1 MPAPCQPAP
10 HRPSGFTLLELL
22 AVLTIMGFLLA
33 MVAPRLA
40 GISAQGLYTVTQT
53 NMDRLVDLITAD
65 LQKSGKY
72 PTGMINIVS
81 VDGGTGVFHKPMIS
95 DQDPDTGYE
104 VLSHNMDQRHRFFL
118 HYLSP
123 AEAAELRALGVVHV
137 YNYNSP
143 FDRNV
148 VPASPSMEPVDAGVA
163 VLMTAGGDSD
173 NDGVIE
179 ASETDQTERDRSHPD
194 EMFRLVFGLGP
205 ETSLIQRGL
214 IHGASTCPES
224 GLAPINY
231 EWKWYSLLLPRLKAT
246 QDRLR
251 VDNPL
256 GAPDGLLT
264 AYAVEG
270 MPAAA
275 ALATAARREV
285 DAYAA
290 QNKAFFAVLDSEGAV
305 TPTVD
310 MTGWG
315 IDFNADGDIN

>member
-1 MPAPCQPAP
+1 MPSRRQPAP
-10 HRPSGFTLLELL
+10 HRQSGFTLLELL
-22 AVLTIMGFLLA
+22 VVLTIMGFLIA

-40 GISAQGLYTVTQT
+40 GISAQGVYTVTQT

-65 LQKSGKY
+65 LQANGKY

-81 VDGGTGVFHKPMIS
+81 VDGSTGVYHKPMIS

-148 VPASPSMEPVDAGVA
+148 VPASPSMEAVDAGVA
-163 VLMTAGGDSD
+163 VLMTGGGDSD
-173 NDGVIE
+173 NAGAIE
-179 ASETDQTERDRSHPD
+179 ASEHDRSHPD

-205 ETSLIQRGL
+205 ETSLIKRGL
-214 IHGASTCPES
+214 DHGASTCPES

-231 EWKWYSLLLPRLKAT
+231 EWKWYCLLLPRLKAT
-246 QDRLR
+246 EERLTA
-251 VDNPL
+251 DDPL
-256 GAPDGLLT
+256 GGSGSLT
-264 AYAVEG
+264 AYAVDG
-270 MPAAA
+270 AHLAAS
-275 ALATAARREV
+275 LATAARREV

-315 IDFNADGDIN
+315 IDFDANGDID

>member
-1 MPAPCQPAP
+1 MSALRQPTP
-10 HRPSGFTLLELL
+10 QRHSGFTLLELL
-22 AVLTIMGFLLA
+22 VVLTIMGFLIA

-65 LQKSGKY
+65 LQANGKY

-81 VDGGTGVFHKPMIS
+81 VDGGTGDCHKPMIS
-95 DQDPDTGYE
+95 DRDPDTGYE
-104 VLSHNMDQRHRFFL
+104 VLGFNMDQRHRFFL
-118 HYLSP
+118 HYLSL

-148 VPASPSMEPVDAGVA
+148 VPSSPSMEAVDAGVA
-163 VLMTAGGDSD
+163 VLMTSGGDSD
-173 NDGVIE
+173 GDGAIDP
-179 ASETDQTERDRSHPD
+179 AETDQTERDRSHPD

-205 ETSLIQRGL
+205 ETSLIKRGL

-231 EWKWYSLLLPRLKAT
+231 EWTWYSLLLPRLKAT

-251 VDNPL
+251 ADDPL
-256 GAPDGLLT
+256 GAAGGMITD
-264 AYAVEG
+264 YAVEG

-285 DAYAA
+285 NAYAA
-290 QNKAFFAVLDSEGAV
+290 RTKPSSPCWTARA
-305 TPTVD
+305 P
-310 MTGWG
+310 
-315 IDFNADGDIN
+315 